1 MSNFPARYAPA
12 ARHSGSRI
20 FASADRA
27 RTPSSFSRCRTGSR
41 GGTIVRRLYGDHRT
55 VIAGARNRLSGRVI
69 RFGTMGAFS
78 AATILTDLLH
88 LEDVLT
94 KLGLPVEAGAGLK
107 AATEHL
113 AKTK

>member
-1 MSNFPARYAPA
+1 MDDRISPFHQIPILDDDGFIVAE
-12 ARHSGSRI
+12 SGAI
-20 FASADRA
+20 
-27 RTPSSFSRCRTGSR
+27 
-41 GGTIVRRLYGDHRT
+41 
-55 VIAGARNRLSGRVI
+55 
-69 RFGTMGAFS
+69 
-78 AATILTDLLH
+78 LLH

>member
-1 MSNFPARYAPA
+1 
-12 ARHSGSRI
+12 
-20 FASADRA
+20 
-27 RTPSSFSRCRTGSR
+27 
-41 GGTIVRRLYGDHRT
+41 
-55 VIAGARNRLSGRVI
+55 
-69 RFGTMGAFS
+69 MGAFS